1 MKLNYKVFGT
11 GEPLIILHGLLG
23 SLDNWQSIAKKL
35 AERNTVYIIDQRNHG
50 KSPHSSDFSYAL
62 LVDDLLNFYVE
73 HEITSANVLGH
84 SMGGKAAMAFALKYP
99 EKMSRLIVVDAAP
112 VDYEDR
118 HSVIF
123 EALLSADLANAKT
136 RDEVQKHIEKY
147 LRNPANIQFLMKGL
161 DRDANNHFVWRFNV
175 EVLHKFYNE
184 IMGFPQSENV
194 YTKPTLFLKGEKS
207 DYITAENYPQIAHYF
222 PNNEITE
229 IANAGHWVHADNP
242 VDFIEAVESFLG

>member
-50 KSPHSSDFSYAL
+50 KSPHSNDFSYAL

-99 EKMSRLIVVDAAP
+99 EKTSRLIVVDAAP

-118 HSVIF
+118 HSIIF
-123 EALLSADLANAKT
+123 EALLTADLANAKT

-175 EVLHKFYNE
+175 EVLHKHYNE
-184 IMGFPQSENV
+184 IMGFPQSDNV

>member
-50 KSPHSSDFSYAL
+50 KSPHSNDFSYAL

-99 EKMSRLIVVDAAP
+99 EKTSRLIVVDAAP

-118 HSVIF
+118 HSIIF
-123 EALLSADLANAKT
+123 EALLTADLANAKT
-136 RDEVQKHIEKY
+136 RDEVEKHIEKY